1 MRTRARHLDLID
13 IGRGFLCILAGLAL
27 CRYAFTPLLPALIE
41 GGWTTQSGGAWLGAT
56 NFSGYLLGALVAH
69 WVGSFIGQGRGV
81 LLALCIG
88 VVSLALSGLDLGWWA
103 LAIWRILAGVSGGM
117 IFVLVPSLVLSN
129 ISHARQDLGSGM
141 IFAGSGAGIVL
152 ASLAMPMLVEDSIS
166 TAWFAL
172 AGGSLVVLVLNLK
185 LVTTRDISLD
195 SPLVMAPQ
203 MSSRT
208 RRTVW
213 LVCGAYGLFGIGI
226 VPHTLLLSDYLFED
240 LGVSIDAA
248 SERFAVFGIGSLLG
262 GVLVGGWFARWARA
276 STRLVLASGL
286 AVVSILI
293 VPIAADAI
301 TVTVSALT
309 MGTAHMGC
317 VSVMSRRVD
326 ELVGLSR
333 HTRYWGRATLWV
345 GGGYASGAAVM
356 AGVLSAG
363 GSYASCFWIAGVAMI
378 GAMGLY
384 IMTSRSLGEQ
394 A

>member
-1 MRTRARHLDLID
+1 
-13 IGRGFLCILAGLAL
+13 
-27 CRYAFTPLLPALIE
+27 
-41 GGWTTQSGGAWLGAT
+41 
-56 NFSGYLLGALVAH
+56 
-69 WVGSFIGQGRGV
+69 
-81 LLALCIG
+81 
-88 VVSLALSGLDLGWWA
+88 
-103 LAIWRILAGVSGGM
+103 
-117 IFVLVPSLVLSN
+117 
-129 ISHARQDLGSGM
+129 
-141 IFAGSGAGIVL
+141 
-152 ASLAMPMLVEDSIS
+152 
-166 TAWFAL
+166 
-172 AGGSLVVLVLNLK
+172 VLVLNLK
-185 LVTTRDISLD
+185 LVATRDLALD

-378 GAMGLY
+378 GAMCLY

-394 A
+394 T

>member
-1 MRTRARHLDLID
+1 MQL
-13 IGRGFLCILAGLAL
+13 
-27 CRYAFTPLLPALIE
+27 Y
-41 GGWTTQSGGAWLGAT
+41 AWLGAT

-185 LVTTRDISLD
+185 LVTTGDIPLD
-195 SPLVMAPQ
+195 SPLVIAPQ

-208 RRTVW
+208 RRTMW